1 MIMNSNPAMRRSFTA
16 GRVFW
21 GLAMFVAMG
30 AIAALR
36 IVGLID
42 ALASL
47 ALMLVVGPAMI
58 VPMMRSANLL
68 AREKGCGS
76 PAGRRYT
83 MRMGVSSVAYMIL
96 LPVTLW
102 CWQHFRP
109 GTVATVLLA
118 LAVVLPVFGMIASVA
133 RYIVEETDE
142 YLRHRAV
149 NAMLWGLGAVLAL
162 GSLWG
167 FLETFQLVPHVPGW
181 AVVPVW
187 AIGMGIGQLWM
198 GTDNR

>member
-1 MIMNSNPAMRRSFTA
+1 VNANSAMRRVFTA
-16 GRVFW
+16 GPAFW

-30 AIAALR
+30 AIVALR
-36 IVGLID
+36 ILGAID
-42 ALASL
+42 AIVSV

-58 VPMMRSANLL
+58 VPMMRAADRL

-76 PAGRRYT
+76 PAGRRYI
-83 MRMGVSSVAYMIL
+83 MRMGASSAAYTVL

-102 CWQHFRP
+102 CWEHFRP
-109 GTVATVLLA
+109 GTVVTVLLA
-118 LAVVLPVFGMIASVA
+118 LAVVLPVFAMFGAVA
-133 RYIVEETDE
+133 RYLAEETDE
-142 YLRHRAV
+142 YLRHRTVSAL
-149 NAMLWGLGAVLAL
+149 LWGLGAVLVL

-167 FLETFQLVPHVPGW
+167 FLETFRLVPHVPGW

-198 GTDNR
+198 GAGKR